1 MLIQSLTGTKEYITK
16 TGNRA
21 GTNITIASLKFRP
34 EDPELTI
41 NTGQIIDVAIA
52 APHLTDEQIKK
63 NNEVK
68 FLVSTGAI
76 KLLDEY
82 PPEPTEEEKKKMKE
96 DHNRKIKNG
105 KISEIRSSDNLTEL
119 QDIIENDDENQD
131 PAILRAAL
139 IRLQELEGDSI
150 SAPEIK
156 DGSNSII

>member
-1 MLIQSLTGTKEYITK
+1 MLIQSLTGKKEYIEK

-21 GTNITIASLKFRP
+21 GTNITISSLKLRP
-34 EDPELTI
+34 EDPEITI
-41 NTGQIIDVAIA
+41 NTGQIIDLAMV
-52 APHLTDEQIKK
+52 APHLSDEQINK
-63 NNEVK
+63 NNEIK
-68 FLVSTGAI
+68 FLEKTGAI

-82 PPEPTEEEKKKMKE
+82 PAEPSKEEKEKMIKEMKLKEKK
-96 DHNRKIKNG
+96 DKIND
-105 KISEIRSSDNLTEL
+105 IRSSDSLTQL

-150 SAPEIK
+150 ESPEIR